1 MRTKNDWRS
10 VLGLPLLAGCTFSG
24 AHVPESPY
32 AASAQYADG
41 VFHNQD
47 GVPGLAGAGN
57 WQAGLRTLFRTKV
70 DTVPRTAIPV
80 RQLTKQVLDDLDG
93 NANHLV
99 RLGHSS
105 LLLMLQG
112 KVWLVDPVLSR
123 RASPVRF
130 AGPRRYSEPPLRL
143 EALQETLPD
152 IEGVVIS
159 HDHYDHLDA
168 PTIAFLSTRA
178 RRYLVP
184 LGLKARLVGM
194 GVAAARIIELDWW
207 QSATLDGLV
216 VTATPAQHFSGRG
229 PWDSNR
235 TLWAS
240 WVFES
245 AGQRIF
251 FSGDSGYFDGFRQIG
266 ERFGAFDAVCIE
278 NGAYDP
284 AWPGIH
290 MRPEQTL
297 QAFLDLRGKLLVPV
311 HNAAFDLAFHPWS
324 EPLDAIARLADA
336 HGIALA
342 TPQLGEPITIGRTRV
357 NQRWWEG
364 LR

>member
-1 MRTKNDWRS
+1 MRKKNFWRGL
-10 VLGLPLLAGCTFSG
+10 LGLPLLTGCAFSG
-24 AHVPESPY
+24 ADVPGSPY
-32 AASAQYADG
+32 AASAQYAGG

-47 GVPGLAGAGN
+47 GPAGPAGAGN
-57 WQAGLRTLFRTKV
+57 WRAGLRALLRAKA
-70 DTVPRTAIPV
+70 DTVPKTAIPV
-80 RQLTKQVLDDLDG
+80 QRLSAQVLDGLEG
-93 NANHLV
+93 SANHLV

-105 LLLMLQG
+105 LLLKLQG
-112 KVWLVDPVLSR
+112 KYWLVDPVLSR

-130 AGPRRYSEPPLRL
+130 AGPRRYSEPPLPS
-143 EALQETLPD
+143 EALPD

-168 PTIAFLSTRA
+168 PTMAVLATRA

-194 GVAAARIIELDWW
+194 GVPEQRITELDWW
-207 QSATLDGLV
+207 ESATVDGLV
-216 VTATPAQHFSGRG
+216 ITATPAQHFSGRG
-229 PWDSNR
+229 PWDTNR

-251 FSGDSGYFDGFRQIG
+251 FSGDSGYFGGFRQIG
-266 ERFGAFDAVCIE
+266 ERFGPFDAVCIE

-284 AWPGIH
+284 AWPDIH

-311 HNAAFDLAFHPWS
+311 HNATFDLAFHAWS
-324 EPLDAIARLADA
+324 EPLEAIARLAETQ
-336 HGIALA
+336 GIALA
-342 TPQLGEPITIGRTRV
+342 TPQLGEPVTIGRARV
-357 NQRWWEG
+357 NRRWWEAI
-364 LR
+364 R

>member
-1 MRTKNDWRS
+1 MRTKKFWRS
-10 VLGLPLLAGCTFSG
+10 VLSLPLLAGCTFSRV
-24 AHVPESPY
+24 HLPESPY
-32 AASAQYADG
+32 ATSPQYADG
-41 VFHNQD
+41 VFHNQE
-47 GVPGLAGAGN
+47 GFPGLAGAGN
-57 WQAGLRTLFRTKV
+57 WRAGLQALLRTKV
-70 DTVPRTAIPV
+70 DTKPRTAIPV
-80 RQLTKQVLDDLDG
+80 RRLSAQALDDLDD

-105 LLLMLQG
+105 LLFKLQG
-112 KVWLVDPVLSR
+112 KYWLVDPVLGQ

-130 AGPRRYSEPPLRL
+130 AGPRRYSDPPLRL
-143 EALQETLPD
+143 EKLPD

-194 GVAAARIIELDWW
+194 GVPEERITELDWW

-229 PWDSNR
+229 PWDTNR

-251 FSGDSGYFDGFRQIG
+251 FSGDSGYFGGFRQIG

-290 MRPEQTL
+290 MRPEETL
-297 QAFLDLRGKLLVPV
+297 RAFLDLHGKLLVPI
-311 HNAAFDLAFHPWS
+311 HNSTFDLAFHPWS
-324 EPLDAIARLADA
+324 EPLETIARLAETQ
-336 HGIALA
+336 GIALA
-342 TPQLGEPITIGRTRV
+342 TPQLGEPVTIGRTRV

>member
-1 MRTKNDWRS
+1 MCAKNFWCS
-10 VLGLPLLAGCTFSG
+10 VFGLPLLAGCTFSG
-24 AHVPESPY
+24 VHGPTSPY
-32 AASAQYADG
+32 SASPRYADG

-47 GVPGLAGAGN
+47 GFPGLAGAGN
-57 WQAGLRTLFRTKV
+57 WQAGLRTLFRPKV

-80 RQLTKQVLDDLDG
+80 RQLTAQDLAALDG
-93 NANHLV
+93 NANHLI

-105 LLLMLQG
+105 LLLKLQG
-112 KVWLVDPVLSR
+112 KYWLVDPVLSQ

-130 AGPRRYSEPPLRL
+130 AGPRRYSAPPLRP
-143 EALQETLPD
+143 EALPD

-168 PTIAFLSTRA
+168 PTMAWLATRT

-194 GVAAARIIELDWW
+194 GVPAERITELDWW
-207 QSATLDGLV
+207 QSATQDGLV
-216 VTATPAQHFSGRG
+216 VTATPAQHFSGRT
-229 PWDSNR
+229 PWDTNR

-251 FSGDSGYFDGFRQIG
+251 FSGDSGYFGGFREIG
-266 ERFGAFDAVCIE
+266 ARFGPFDAACIE

-284 AWPGIH
+284 GWPGIH
-290 MRPEQTL
+290 MRPEETL

-311 HNAAFDLAFHPWS
+311 HNSAFDLAFHAWR
-324 EPLDAIARLADA
+324 EPLAALAELA
-336 HGIALA
+336 VAQGIALA
-342 TPQLGEPITIGRTRV
+342 TPQLGEPVTIGRARI
-357 NQRWWEG
+357 NLHWWEAV
-364 LR
+364 R

>member
-1 MRTKNDWRS
+1 MRTKNLWRS
-10 VLGLPLLAGCTFSG
+10 VLGLPLLAGCTVSG
-24 AHVPESPY
+24 VHLPESPY
-32 AASAQYADG
+32 AASPQYADG
-41 VFHNQD
+41 VFHNQA
-47 GVPGLAGAGN
+47 GFPGLAGAGN
-57 WQAGLRTLFRTKV
+57 WRAGLRTLFRTKV
-70 DTVPRTAIPV
+70 DTVPRTAMPV
-80 RQLTKQVLDDLDG
+80 RQLSAQVLDGLDDK
-93 NANHLV
+93 ANHLV

-105 LLLMLQG
+105 LLLKLQG
-112 KVWLVDPVLSR
+112 KYWLVDPVLSQ

-143 EALQETLPD
+143 EELPE

-178 RRYLVP
+178 RHYLVP

-194 GVAAARIIELDWW
+194 GVAASRITELDWW
-207 QSATLDGLV
+207 ESVTLDGLV

-229 PWDSNR
+229 PWDTNR

-251 FSGDSGYFDGFRQIG
+251 FSGDSGYFGGFRQIG
-266 ERFGAFDAVCIE
+266 ERFGPFDAACIE

-284 AWPGIH
+284 AWPGVH
-290 MRPEQTL
+290 MRPEETL
-297 QAFLDLRGKLLVPV
+297 QAFLDLRGKMLVPV
-311 HNAAFDLAFHPWS
+311 HNGAFDLAFHPWS
-324 EPLDAIARLADA
+324 EPLEAIAQLAETQ
-336 HGIALA
+336 GIALA
-342 TPQLGEPITIGRTRV
+342 TPQLGEPMTVGRARV
-357 NQRWWEG
+357 NLRWWEG
-364 LR
+364 IR

>member
-1 MRTKNDWRS
+1 MGTKNLYRS
-10 VLGLPLLAGCTFSG
+10 VLSLPLLAGCTFSG
-24 AHVPESPY
+24 VHGSESQY
-32 AASAQYADG
+32 AASPQYADG

-47 GVPGLAGAGN
+47 GFPGLAGAGN
-57 WQAGLRTLFRTKV
+57 WRAGLRALFRTKV

-80 RQLTKQVLDDLDG
+80 RQLSTQVLDDLDG

-105 LLLMLQG
+105 LLLKLQG
-112 KVWLVDPVLSR
+112 KYWLVDPVLSQ

-130 AGPRRYSEPPLRL
+130 AGPRRYSEPPLPP
-143 EALQETLPD
+143 EALPD

-184 LGLKARLVGM
+184 LGVKARLVGM
-194 GVAAARIIELDWW
+194 GVPGERITELDWW

-229 PWDSNR
+229 PWDTNR

-251 FSGDSGYFDGFRQIG
+251 FSGDSGYFGGFRQIG
-266 ERFGAFDAVCIE
+266 ERFGTFDAVCIE

-284 AWPGIH
+284 AWPAIH
-290 MRPEQTL
+290 MRPEETL
-297 QAFLDLRGKLLVPV
+297 QAFLDLRGKLLVPI
-311 HNAAFDLAFHPWS
+311 HNGTFDLAFHAWS
-324 EPLDAIARLADA
+324 EPLEAIARLAET
-336 HGIALA
+336 HGVALA
-342 TPQLGEPITIGRTRV
+342 TPQLGEPMTIGRV
-357 NQRWWEG
+357 ADYGRWWEG
-364 LR
+364 IR

>member
-1 MRTKNDWRS
+1 MRKKNFWRRLVS
-10 VLGLPLLAGCTFSG
+10 LPLLTGCAFSG
-24 AHVPESPY
+24 ADVPESSY

-47 GVPGLAGAGN
+47 GFPGLAGAGN
-57 WQAGLRTLFRTKV
+57 WRAGLRALLRTKV
-70 DTVPRTAIPV
+70 DTVPKTVIPV
-80 RQLTKQVLDDLDG
+80 QPLSAQVLDDLDG
-93 NANHLV
+93 DANHLV

-105 LLLMLQG
+105 LLLKLQG
-112 KVWLVDPVLSR
+112 KYWLVDPVLSR

-143 EALQETLPD
+143 EALPD

-168 PTIAFLSTRA
+168 STIAFLATRA
-178 RRYLVP
+178 RRFLVP
-184 LGLKARLVGM
+184 LGLKARLLGM
-194 GVAAARIIELDWW
+194 GVPDQRITELDWW
-207 QSATLDGLV
+207 ESATLDGLV

-229 PWDSNR
+229 PWDTNR

-251 FSGDSGYFDGFRQIG
+251 FSGDSGYFGGFRQIG
-266 ERFGAFDAVCIE
+266 ERFGAFDSVCIE

-290 MRPEQTL
+290 MRPEETL
-297 QAFLDLRGKLLVPV
+297 QAFLDLRGTLLVPV
-311 HNAAFDLAFHPWS
+311 HNATFDLAFHAWS
-324 EPLDAIARLADA
+324 APLEAIARLAEA
-336 HGIALA
+336 QGIALA
-342 TPQLGEPITIGRTRV
+342 TPQLGEPVTIGRARV
-357 NQRWWEG
+357 NRRWWEAI
-364 LR
+364 R

>member
-1 MRTKNDWRS
+1 MRTKNLLRS
-10 VLGLPLLAGCTFSG
+10 VLGVPLLAGCTLNSLP
-24 AHVPESPY
+24 APDSPY

-47 GVPGLAGAGN
+47 GFPGLAGAGN
-57 WQAGLRTLFRTKV
+57 WRAGLRTLFRTKV
-70 DTVPRTAIPV
+70 DTMPTTPIPV
-80 RQLTKQVLDDLDG
+80 RQLSAQDVDDLSG
-93 NANHLV
+93 NANHLI

-105 LLLMLQG
+105 LLLKLQG
-112 KVWLVDPVLSR
+112 QVWLVDPVLSQ

-143 EALQETLPD
+143 EDLPA

-194 GVAAARIIELDWW
+194 GVPADRVTELDWW
-207 QSATLDGLV
+207 ESATLDGLV
-216 VTATPAQHFSGRG
+216 ITATPAQHFSGRG
-229 PWDSNR
+229 PWATNR

-251 FSGDSGYFDGFRQIG
+251 FSGDSGYFSGFRQIG
-266 ERFGAFDAVCIE
+266 ARFGSLDAVCIE
-278 NGAYDP
+278 NGAYDA
-284 AWPGIH
+284 AWPTIH
-290 MRPEQTL
+290 MRPEETL
-297 QAFLDLRGKLLVPV
+297 QAFLDLRGNMLIPV
-311 HNAAFDLAFHPWS
+311 HNGTFDLAFHAWR
-324 EPLDAIARLADA
+324 EPLDAIARLADQQ
-336 HGIALA
+336 GIALA
-342 TPQLGEPITIGRTRV
+342 TPLLGEPMTIGRARV
-357 NQRWWEG
+357 NLRWWEG
-364 LR
+364 IR